1 MAVVAAR
8 PAPGAGGRRRSKGG
22 RCRPDAG
29 RTQAAGTAAARVA
42 SGPRPRRKKPHL
54 RRPGE
59 GASRARQR
67 PPCSLQLGST
77 LAQSRCATRRTE
89 EAGAGRGGLILG
101 RGGQGRHG
109 HVLCVGA
116 NCGSGRRRRR
126 RVNPPRVQGC
136 STSAHHGARHPVQVS
151 SAYTTVNDINARL
164 SEIKGIKVVSIVP
177 RRSDLVAN
185 LRRYWGWLC
194 VVSAWAALCA
204 ASVLMQEDPLEN
216 LNNLQEVLLHS
227 AIAMA
232 IAAWAYHIGR
242 KSTQRLSI
250 YASAAELAAQEA
262 GERARRAA
270 NN

>member
-1 MAVVAAR
+1 MVTYYVLVRIAGVDGGDAVESIRLVY
-8 PAPGAGGRRRSKGG
+8 K
-22 RCRPDAG
+22 DAVPV
-29 RTQAAGTAAARVA
+29 RIMEQGTLY
-42 SGPRPRRKKPHL
+42 KF
-54 RRPGE
+54 
-59 GASRARQR
+59 
-67 PPCSLQLGST
+67 
-77 LAQSRCATRRTE
+77 
-89 EAGAGRGGLILG
+89 
-101 RGGQGRHG
+101 
-109 HVLCVGA
+109 
-116 NCGSGRRRRR
+116 
-126 RVNPPRVQGC
+126 
-136 STSAHHGARHPVQVS
+136 QV

-270 NN
+270 KN